1 VTHNLAEGVYK
12 NRWDHT
18 RDSVRRTSG
27 FVLTGYPE
35 IMPNEEPRTNNCIY
49 GTGSLLVLQT
59 AEPFPL

>member
-27 FVLTGYPE
+27 FVLTDKPETVSRSRQLENDMNSGGY
-35 IMPNEEPRTNNCIY
+35 IY
-49 GTGSLLVLQT
+49 GLAS
-59 AEPFPL
+59 PLSG